1 MAPNTSSKT
10 AQVPVAAPSASTAA
24 PEAPATGPKATATQ
38 DRKEELEQR
47 YISLLE
53 KRVEYL
59 QSLVDSQSAEKE
71 PPARPQRKQS
81 DRQDFVSPRSSRADN
96 STDGKPVPAKSEDKA
111 EEQPVPDPSEVSRY
125 AYVMSRW
132 DGRSGGR
139 RDTEIGRW
147 NELEGKAPSSK
158 RAFTFRRV
166 MDLTDEKK
174 FKYSEVDV
182 ESRELRGLLRKVIG
196 DSYPGQSWEGN
207 TINLI
212 APFAP
217 VVHYWKELSET
228 SRRNDDS
235 ESPRVQAARKDLNNL
250 LECISTCTE
259 LESYFKTRDSNLES
273 HTVTYQTI
281 WTLFRPGTLV
291 VARPFMN
298 LPQVFEVKASP
309 DPWEDRRLT
318 IECWGYDWNGKE
330 IVRVT
335 FEFPIEK
342 FRGTKEISS
351 LFCYPLEFYRDE
363 KGNFDESLRAE
374 LVQRG
379 KWFLELCQTT
389 GARQM
394 FEYDGQAFSSRRSL
408 ARASADAESKTPS
421 LSMKDDTDLSLAA
434 EFLIHKTFKVKGRY
448 IVDAAAYLQFGPGIP
463 LLGKYE
469 PTDVEPFSQAHDE
482 QGVDIDEHQ
491 RLLYPPRVLGYATQQ
506 KMWAQFK
513 VHNTTPVP
521 TDLSNAF
528 KDKLELDEKDKKMI
542 KALVENHESS
552 KDTSQAQVNDIIESK
567 GKNLVILL
575 HGPPG
580 VGKTL
585 TAETIAEATGKP
597 LLVVTVAEIGL
608 DASKAEKSLE
618 QIFYLAGV
626 WEAILLID
634 EADVFLESRFVMGD
648 PNRNAL
654 VSVLLR
660 VLEYFEGVMILT
672 TNRITSLDIAVQ
684 SRIHLAIRYND
695 LSKDQKIKIFNIF
708 LSQLVTE
715 GKVDGEGIGEWIRW
729 VGSEAEVNGRQIRN
743 IVSSAYLLARS
754 QHRNLRREDLQDV
767 NGIMKKF
774 QKQLETLT
782 AAARKQ
788 NEGQLNSLGGYG

>member
-1 MAPNTSSKT
+1 M
-10 AQVPVAAPSASTAA
+10 
-24 PEAPATGPKATATQ
+24 
-38 DRKEELEQR
+38 
-47 YISLLE
+47 
-53 KRVEYL
+53 
-59 QSLVDSQSAEKE
+59 
-71 PPARPQRKQS
+71 
-81 DRQDFVSPRSSRADN
+81 
-96 STDGKPVPAKSEDKA
+96 
-111 EEQPVPDPSEVSRY
+111 
-125 AYVMSRW
+125 
-132 DGRSGGR
+132 
-139 RDTEIGRW
+139 EIGRW
-147 NELEGKAPSSK
+147 NELEGKAPTSK

-174 FKYSEVDV
+174 FKYSEVDI
-182 ESRELRGLLRKVIG
+182 ESRELRGLLKKVIG

-217 VVHYWKELSET
+217 VVHYWKELSRASRET
-228 SRRNDDS
+228 DVKDS
-235 ESPRVQAARKDLNNL
+235 LGIKAARRDLSNL

-259 LESYFKTRDSNLES
+259 LESYFKTRESNLES
-273 HTVTYQTI
+273 HTITYQTI

-298 LPQVFEVKASP
+298 LPQVFEVKTSP
-309 DPWEDRRLT
+309 DPWEDRRLN

-335 FEFPIEK
+335 FEFPLER

-363 KGNFDESLRAE
+363 NGNFDQSLRNE
-374 LVQRG
+374 LVKRG
-379 KWFLELCQTT
+379 QWFLELCKTT
-389 GARQM
+389 GAKQM
-394 FEYDGQAFSSRRSL
+394 FEYDGQALSSRRSL
-408 ARASADAESKTPS
+408 ARTS
-421 LSMKDDTDLSLAA
+421 
-434 EFLIHKTFKVKGRY
+434 VKGRY

-469 PTDVEPFSQAHDE
+469 PTDVEPFSHPHDE
-482 QGVDIDEHQ
+482 QGVGEDEHQ
-491 RLLYPPRVLGYATQQ
+491 CLLYPPRILGYATQQ

-513 VHNTTPVP
+513 VQDTTAVP
-521 TDLSNAF
+521 TDLSTAF
-528 KDKLELDEKDKKMI
+528 EDKLELDRNDKNMI

-552 KDTSQAQVNDIIESK
+552 KDASQAQVNDIIESK

-618 QIFYLAGV
+618 QIFYLAGA

-634 EADVFLESRFVMGD
+634 EADVFLESRFVM
-648 PNRNAL
+648 
-654 VSVLLR
+654 VLLR

-684 SRIHLAIRYND
+684 SRIHLAIRYTD
-695 LSKDQKIKIFNIF
+695 LTREQKIKIYNIF
-708 LSQLVTE
+708 LSQLIAE
-715 GKVDGEGIGEWIRW
+715 GKVDTDGIDDWIRW
-729 VGSEAEVNGRQIRN
+729 VGCEAEVNGRQIRN

-754 QHRNLRREDLQDV
+754 RTQNRNLKRDDLQTV

-782 AAARKQ
+782 VAARKQ
-788 NEGQLNSLGGYG
+788 NEGQLPS

>member
-1 MAPNTSSKT
+1 
-10 AQVPVAAPSASTAA
+10 
-24 PEAPATGPKATATQ
+24 
-38 DRKEELEQR
+38 
-47 YISLLE
+47 
-53 KRVEYL
+53 
-59 QSLVDSQSAEKE
+59 
-71 PPARPQRKQS
+71 
-81 DRQDFVSPRSSRADN
+81 
-96 STDGKPVPAKSEDKA
+96 
-111 EEQPVPDPSEVSRY
+111 
-125 AYVMSRW
+125 
-132 DGRSGGR
+132 
-139 RDTEIGRW
+139 
-147 NELEGKAPSSK
+147 
-158 RAFTFRRV
+158 

-182 ESRELRGLLRKVIG
+182 ESRELRSLLKKVIG

-217 VVHYWKELSET
+217 VVHYWKELSEASKEINAKDT
-228 SRRNDDS
+228 
-235 ESPRVQAARKDLNNL
+235 PGIKAARKDLHSL

-298 LPQVFEVKASP
+298 LSQVFEVKASP
-309 DPWEDRRLT
+309 DPWEDRRLN
-318 IECWGYDWNGKE
+318 IECWCYDWNGRE

-351 LFCYPLEFYRDE
+351 LFCYPLEYYRDD
-363 KGNFDESLRAE
+363 KGNFDQCLR
-374 LVQRG
+374 
-379 KWFLELCQTT
+379 
-389 GARQM
+389 
-394 FEYDGQAFSSRRSL
+394 
-408 ARASADAESKTPS
+408 
-421 LSMKDDTDLSLAA
+421 
-434 EFLIHKTFKVKGRY
+434 
-448 IVDAAAYLQFGPGIP
+448 GPGIP

-469 PTDVEPFSQAHDE
+469 PTDVEPSSQAHG
-482 QGVDIDEHQ
+482 QGVDEEDYQ
-491 RLLYPPRVLGYATQQ
+491 CLLYPPRVLGYATQQ
-506 KMWAQFK
+506 KMWAQFI
-513 VHNTTPVP
+513 VNNTALVSSE
-521 TDLSNAF
+521 LSRAF
-528 KDKLELDEKDKKMI
+528 EDKLELDQKDKNMI

-552 KDTSQAQVNDIIESK
+552 KDTNQTQVNDIIESK

-608 DASKAEKSLE
+608 EASKAEKSLE
-618 QIFYLAGV
+618 QIFYLAGA

-634 EADVFLESRFVMGD
+634 EADVFLES
-648 PNRNAL
+648 L
-654 VSVLLR
+654 LLR

-695 LSKDQKIKIFNIF
+695 LTKDQKIKIFNIF
-708 LSQLVTE
+708 LSQLVKD
-715 GKVDGEGIGEWIRW
+715 GRVDVDGIDEWIRW

-788 NEGQLNSLGGYG
+788 NEGQLNTGGYG

>member
-1 MAPNTSSKT
+1 
-10 AQVPVAAPSASTAA
+10 
-24 PEAPATGPKATATQ
+24 
-38 DRKEELEQR
+38 
-47 YISLLE
+47 
-53 KRVEYL
+53 
-59 QSLVDSQSAEKE
+59 
-71 PPARPQRKQS
+71 
-81 DRQDFVSPRSSRADN
+81 
-96 STDGKPVPAKSEDKA
+96 
-111 EEQPVPDPSEVSRY
+111 
-125 AYVMSRW
+125 MSRW

-217 VVHYWKELSET
+217 VVHYWKELSEA
-228 SRRNDDS
+228 SREIDVKDS
-235 ESPRVQAARKDLNNL
+235 LAIKAARKDLNSL

-309 DPWEDRRLT
+309 DPWEDRRLN

-351 LFCYPLEFYRDE
+351 LFCYPLEYFRDE
-363 KGNFDESLRAE
+363 KENFDQSLRKE
-374 LVQRG
+374 LLERG
-379 KWFLELCQTT
+379 KWFLEVCQTT
-389 GARQM
+389 GAKQM

-408 ARASADAESKTPS
+408 ARAS
-421 LSMKDDTDLSLAA
+421 
-434 EFLIHKTFKVKGRY
+434 VKGRY

-482 QGVDIDEHQ
+482 QSADEDAHQ

-513 VHNTTPVP
+513 VHNTKHVP
-521 TDLSNAF
+521 SDLSNAF
-528 KDKLELDEKDKKMI
+528 DDKLELDKKDKNMI

-552 KDTSQAQVNDIIESK
+552 KDASQTQVNDIIESK

-585 TAETIAEATGKP
+585 TAETIAEATRKP

-618 QIFYLAGV
+618 QIFYLAGT

-634 EADVFLESRFVMGD
+634 EADVFLES
-648 PNRNAL
+648 L
-654 VSVLLR
+654 LLR

-708 LSQLVTE
+708 LSQLIAD
-715 GKVDGEGIGEWIRW
+715 GKVDAEGIDEWIRW

-754 QHRNLRREDLQDV
+754 LRRNLRREDLQDV

-788 NEGQLNSLGGYG
+788 NEGQLNTLGGYG

>member
-1 MAPNTSSKT
+1 
-10 AQVPVAAPSASTAA
+10 
-24 PEAPATGPKATATQ
+24 
-38 DRKEELEQR
+38 
-47 YISLLE
+47 
-53 KRVEYL
+53 
-59 QSLVDSQSAEKE
+59 
-71 PPARPQRKQS
+71 
-81 DRQDFVSPRSSRADN
+81 
-96 STDGKPVPAKSEDKA
+96 
-111 EEQPVPDPSEVSRY
+111 
-125 AYVMSRW
+125 MSRW

-139 RDTEIGRW
+139 RDMEIGRW
-147 NELEGKAPSSK
+147 NELEGKAPTSK

-174 FKYSEVDV
+174 FKYSEVDI
-182 ESRELRGLLRKVIG
+182 ESRELRGLLKKVIG

-217 VVHYWKELSET
+217 VVHYWKELSRASRET
-228 SRRNDDS
+228 DVKDS
-235 ESPRVQAARKDLNNL
+235 LGTKAARKDLSNL

-259 LESYFKTRDSNLES
+259 LESYFKTRESNLES
-273 HTVTYQTI
+273 HTITYQTI

-298 LPQVFEVKASP
+298 LPQVFEVKTSP
-309 DPWEDRRLT
+309 DPWEDRRLN

-335 FEFPIEK
+335 FEFPLER

-363 KGNFDESLRAE
+363 NGNFDQSLRNE
-374 LVQRG
+374 LVKRG
-379 KWFLELCQTT
+379 QWFLELCKTT
-389 GARQM
+389 GAKQM
-394 FEYDGQAFSSRRSL
+394 FEYDGQALSSRRSL
-408 ARASADAESKTPS
+408 ARTSPDAESKTPS
-421 LSMKDDTDLSLAA
+421 LSMKDEADLSLAA
-434 EFLIHKTFKVKGRY
+434 EYLIHKTFKARFHSFSVETLTD
-448 IVDAAAYLQFGPGIP
+448 VTGPGIP

-469 PTDVEPFSQAHDE
+469 PTDVEPFSHPHDE
-482 QGVDIDEHQ
+482 QGVGGDEHQ
-491 RLLYPPRVLGYATQQ
+491 CLLYPPRILGYATQQ

-513 VHNTTPVP
+513 VQDTTAVP
-521 TDLSNAF
+521 TDLSTAF
-528 KDKLELDEKDKKMI
+528 EDKLELDRNDKNMI

-552 KDTSQAQVNDIIESK
+552 KDASQAQVNDIIESK

-608 DASKAEKSLE
+608 EASKAEKSLE
-618 QIFYLAGV
+618 QIFYLAGA

-634 EADVFLESRFVMGD
+634 EADVFLESRFVM
-648 PNRNAL
+648 
-654 VSVLLR
+654 VLLR

-684 SRIHLAIRYND
+684 SRIHLAIRYTD
-695 LSKDQKIKIFNIF
+695 LTREQKIKIYNIF
-708 LSQLVTE
+708 LSQLIAE
-715 GKVDGEGIGEWIRW
+715 GKVDTDGIDDWIRW
-729 VGSEAEVNGRQIRN
+729 VGCEAEVNGRQIRN

-754 QHRNLRREDLQDV
+754 RTQHRNLKRDDLQTV

-782 AAARKQ
+782 VAARKQ
-788 NEGQLNSLGGYG
+788 NEGQLPP